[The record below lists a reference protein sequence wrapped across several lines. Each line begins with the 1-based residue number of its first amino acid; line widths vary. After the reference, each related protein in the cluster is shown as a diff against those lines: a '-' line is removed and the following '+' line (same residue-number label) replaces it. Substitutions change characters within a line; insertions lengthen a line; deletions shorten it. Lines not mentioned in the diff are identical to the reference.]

1 MRNMFQS
8 MGQNQ
13 TSVEELNQ
21 VEISSLPSKEFKDMV
36 IKDGWSPSTGEDWMN
51 LVTVSAERQY
61 Y

>member
-1 MRNMFQS
+1 MFQS

-36 IKDGWSPSTGEDWMN
+36 IKDG
-51 LVTVSAERQY
+51 
-61 Y
+61 